1 MSTKIVSPRKKTHY
15 VNNRDFLEALIKY
28 KERLQNNSSARI
40 PDYIGVCIMQICTKL
55 STKPNFSGYT
65 FRDEMIADGIENCI
79 VAVNGFNP
87 DKSQNPFAY
96 FTQIAWNAF
105 IRSIQ
110 KEKKEIYV
118 KHKNMQNLAI
128 LQRVDNI
135 SEDFDLGQPN
145 NNDISNDVI
154 KSYEEQLTKPKKCVI
169 VGLEKFVEE

>member
-1 MSTKIVSPRKKTHY
+1 MSTKNVTVKKKTHY
-15 VNNRDFLEALIKY
+15 VNNKDFLEALIKY
-28 KERLQNNSSARI
+28 KERLETNSNTKV
-40 PDYIGVCIMQICTKL
+40 PDYIGICIMQICNKL

-79 VAVNGFNP
+79 LAINGFKP

-105 IRSIQ
+105 IRRIQ
-110 KEKKEIYV
+110 KEKKEIYI

-154 KSYEEQLTKPKKCVI
+154 KSYEERLTKPKKNDI
-169 VGLEKFVEE
+169 VGLERFVEE

>member
-1 MSTKIVSPRKKTHY
+1 MSTKIVSTKKKTHY
-15 VNNRDFLEALIKY
+15 VNNKDFLESLIKY
-28 KERLQNNSSARI
+28 KERLQANPNVKI
-40 PDYIGVCIMQICTKL
+40 PDYLGICIMQICNKL

-79 VAVNGFNP
+79 TAINGFNP
-87 DKSQNPFAY
+87 EKSQNPFAY

-105 IRSIQ
+105 IRRIQ
-110 KEKKEIYV
+110 KEKKEIYI

-128 LQRVDNI
+128 IQRVENI

-154 KSYEEQLTKPKKCVI
+154 KSYEERLTKSKKNDI
-169 VGLEKFVEE
+169 VGLERFVEE